1 MNKEVKFKSQGR
13 EFKRSRILIE
23 KSCRRVATFQNV
35 KGVKAPDFT
44 FILFSLILFYLFIS
58 PYSFLFYFLTKAC

>member
-13 EFKRSRILIE
+13 EFKWSRILIE

-44 FILFSLILFYLFIS
+44 FNLFSLILLI
-58 PYSFLFYFLTKAC
+58 LI